1 LVFLSLF
8 VIPQFKTNYMK
19 KTLLVSFALIFNFY
33 FLKAQTIPNAGFENW
48 TSAGAYSNPDGWD
61 QLNSLTSLA
70 SVFTCEQGSPGNVGS
85 FYLKLTSKTV
95 TGVGVVAGV
104 AVSGVIDPTTQ
115 QAKSGFAFSAQ
126 PQSLTG
132 KWQHMIFGSSQGYV
146 DVKLTKWNSGTNSRT
161 TVANGHVDLT
171 GMAMSWA
178 NFSVPLAY
186 LETFAPDS
194 CIITLSA
201 SGSAPTNNDYLWVDA
216 LAFTGSVTALQD
228 YSSQQKIK
236 LFPNPTT
243 SNLTVD
249 LTALNSQQ
257 VQMKIFDMQGNLVIA
272 LNKLNVSS
280 NTSIDISSLSEG
292 NYLLNIISS
301 EGLISKKFIKN

>member
-1 LVFLSLF
+1 
-8 VIPQFKTNYMK
+8 
-19 KTLLVSFALIFNFY
+19 
-33 FLKAQTIPNAGFENW
+33 
-48 TSAGAYSNPDGWD
+48 
-61 QLNSLTSLA
+61 
-70 SVFTCEQGSPGNVGS
+70 
-85 FYLKLTSKTV
+85 
-95 TGVGVVAGV
+95 
-104 AVSGVIDPTTQ
+104 
-115 QAKSGFAFSAQ
+115 
-126 PQSLTG
+126 
-132 KWQHMIFGSSQGYV
+132 
-146 DVKLTKWNSGTNSRT
+146 
-161 TVANGHVDLT
+161 
-171 GMAMSWA
+171 MAMSWA

-201 SGSAPTNNDYLWVDA
+201 SGSGPTNNDYLWVDA

-236 LFPNPTT
+236 LFPNPTA